1 MFNIALYQP
10 DIPQNTAAIIRLCSC
25 FDTTLE
31 IIKPCGFH
39 LDDKRLKRI
48 VMDYF
53 YKIKIIIYESYKNFL
68 IKKKN
73 LRIIL
78 MTTKAKKNYYDFK
91 FKPKDTILF
100 GRESEGVPK
109 IVHDNSYERLK
120 VPLKNNTRSLNISI
134 AAAIT
139 LSEAL
144 KQSYLFKNEQKY

>member
-31 IIKPCGFH
+31 IIEPCGFC
-39 LDDKRLKRI
+39 LDDKRLKK
-48 VMDYF
+48 VAMDYLD
-53 YKIKIIIYESYKNFL
+53 KSKIITYSSYEKFL

-73 LRIIL
+73 SRVIL
-78 MTTKAKKNYYDFK
+78 MTTKAKKSYNNFK
-91 FKPKDTILF
+91 FIPKDTLLF

-109 IVHDNSYERLK
+109 IVHNKCYERLK
-120 VPLKNNTRSLNISI
+120 IPLRKNARSLNIGMSV
-134 AAAIT
+134 AIT

-144 KQSYLFKNEQKY
+144 RQNSNL

>member
-31 IIKPCGFH
+31 IIEPCGFH
-39 LDDKRLKRI
+39 LDDKRLKK
-48 VMDYF
+48 VAMDYLDKCKITT
-53 YKIKIIIYESYKNFL
+53 YKSYENFL

-73 LRIIL
+73 SRVIL
-78 MTTKAKKNYYDFK
+78 MSTKAKKNYNNFK
-91 FKPKDTILF
+91 FKPKDTLLF
-100 GRESEGVPK
+100 GRESEGVPRM
-109 IVHDNSYERLK
+109 VHNNSYQRLK
-120 VPLKNNTRSLNISI
+120 IPLKKNARSLNIGM

-144 KQSYLFKNEQKY
+144 RQNYNL